1 MTYLLEHEKKYKEVL
16 ALFNE
21 LKTSNVMQ
29 SDTQVYQI
37 VFHMYSML
45 DDKRALIALFDDAR
59 LMGVKLDV
67 TTYNHIYKCFI
78 SSVMVDKSSNDATK
92 TDESTFLF
100 DVLQDMQNNSIAPAE
115 STIALFA
122 STSRGRQLLSDIVSR
137 GLFSNHKFVDRVDQ
151 LFDLN

>member
-21 LKTSNVMQ
+21 LKTSNVLQ
-29 SDTQVYQI
+29 PDTQVYEI

-67 TTYNHIYKCFI
+67 TTYNHIYRCFI
-78 SSVMVDKSSNDATK
+78 SGVTVDKSSCNVTKND
-92 TDESTFLF
+92 DNSFLF
-100 DVLQDMQNNSIAPAE
+100 DVLHDMQNNSITPAE

-122 STSRGRQLLSDIVSR
+122 STSRGRQLLNEIVSQ
-137 GLFSNHKFVDRVDQ
+137 GLFTHRKLVDHID
-151 LFDLN
+151 